1 MKPIQ
6 FTLPVYGDGVFAL
19 LEDKKSNFYNYYH
32 RHEELQI
39 SCIIKGAGTIMVG
52 NIIQSFQE
60 GDIFILRP
68 NEPHMLDK
76 YGEGKRYVADIH
88 AIHLFINIER
98 IKKLSIIPEF
108 EQVISFLADLDT
120 SKKLA
125 PSLAKEIKKF
135 FFDLIDKV
143 AIPRF
148 IDFLHLLHALTSH
161 PGDMTSIYS
170 GLRNAGYTDKSGERL
185 STVCKFT
192 FEQYQKQI
200 SISEVASLV
209 HMTPSSFCKFFKKHT
224 MKTYTRFLHEVRIE
238 KACQILINNQT
249 ESIAETAFMVGFNN
263 VIHFNRVFKQVT
275 LLSPQQYL
283 NRHKVI

>member
-39 SCIIKGAGTIMVG
+39 SCIIKGTGTIMVG

-60 GDIFILRP
+60 GDIFILKP

-76 YGEGKRYVADIH
+76 YGDGSKYVSDIH
-88 AIHLFINIER
+88 AIHVFVNIGR

-108 EQVISFLADLDT
+108 EQVISYLLDLDT
-120 SKKLA
+120 SKKLE
-125 PSLAKEIKKF
+125 PSFSKDIKKY
-135 FFDLIDKV
+135 FFDLMEKV

-148 IDFLHLLHALTSH
+148 IEFLQLLHVLATHAGEMISL
-161 PGDMTSIYS
+161 YS
-170 GLRNAGYTDKSGERL
+170 GVRDIGYTDKSGERL
-185 STVCKFT
+185 SAVCKFT
-192 FEQYQKQI
+192 FEHYQQQVTVND
-200 SISEVASLV
+200 VASLV

-224 MKTYTRFLHEVRIE
+224 MKTYVGFLQEVRIE
-238 KACQILINNQT
+238 KACQIMINNQT
-249 ESIAETAFMVGFNN
+249 GSIAETAFQVGFNN
-263 VIHFNRVFKQVT
+263 VVHFNRVFKQVT
-275 LLSPQQYL
+275 HLSPKQYL
-283 NRHKVI
+283 DQHKAL